1 MVALIEGTA
10 APAILLSGIDGK
22 KYDLATSLKES
33 KLALVAFFHV
43 YCPTCQ
49 YTVPFLEK
57 LYRKHIDSSPG
68 PSVFGISQHSKDDA
82 IEYADSHRLTF
93 PILIDDEL
101 KVSREYGLTNVPT
114 IFLIDE
120 QMVIQK
126 TIVGFDKESLLD
138 ADARLSEFLSLPFKP
153 LIEDHEN
160 VPAFKPG

>member
-57 LYRKHIDSSPG
+57 LYRKHIDLSSG
-68 PSVFGISQHSKDDA
+68 PSVFGICQHGKSNA
-82 IEYADSHRLTF
+82 IEYADSHGLTF

-114 IFLIDE
+114 IFLID
-120 QMVIQK
+120 QHMVIQK
-126 TIVGFDKESLLD
+126 TIVGFDKEGLLD
-138 ADARLSEFLSLPFKP
+138 ADARLSEFLRVPFVP
-153 LIEDHEN
+153 LIAAHEN